1 MNRNSDQSLT
11 RQLEALV
18 SEGRNPRTVDIDLVP
33 TLEMARI
40 INAEDQ
46 GVALAVEKTLPQ
58 IAQAIDAIADAFG
71 RGGRLIY
78 IGAGT
83 SGRLGVLDASECPP
97 TFGVPAS
104 MVVGLIAGGTDAIAG
119 AREAAEDDAG
129 QGAADLAAIDL
140 GADDVVV
147 GIAVSGRTPY
157 VLGALDEARQRGA
170 VTIALT
176 CNPDSAAAQRSDI
189 SIAPVVGPEVITGS
203 TRLKS
208 GTAQKLVLNMLSTG
222 AMIRTG
228 KTFGNLM
235 VDIQP
240 GNKKLVARAAR
251 IVSQATGGEL
261 NRAVELLAAAGGSV
275 KVAIM
280 MELSGV
286 DAAIAQQR
294 LDAAGGV
301 LRKAIAG

>member
-1 MNRNSDQSLT
+1 MTDN
-11 RQLEALV
+11 LV
-18 SEGRNPRTVDIDLVP
+18 RDLAGLISEGRNPRTNDIDLMP
-33 TLEMARI
+33 TLEMVRV

-46 GVALAVEKTLPQ
+46 SVALAVAETLPQ
-58 IAQAIDAIADAFG
+58 IAQAIDAIAAAFE

-97 TFGVPAS
+97 TYGVPES
-104 MVVGLIAGGTDAIAG
+104 QVVGLIAGGADAVG
-119 AREAAEDDAG
+119 SSREAAEDDAG
-129 QGAADLAAIDL
+129 QGAADLIGIDL
-140 GADDVVV
+140 SAKDVVV

-157 VLGALDEARQRGA
+157 VLGALDEAARRGA
-170 VTIALT
+170 VTVALT
-176 CNPDSAAAQRSDI
+176 CNPDSAAANRADI
-189 SIAPVVGPEVITGS
+189 SIAPVVGPEVVTGS

-235 VDIQP
+235 VDIQA
-240 GNKKLVARAAR
+240 GNEKLVARSTR
-251 IVSQATGGEL
+251 IVAQATGCEPE
-261 NRAVELLAAAGGSV
+261 RASELLADAGGVV
-275 KVAIM
+275 KVAIL
-280 MELSGV
+280 MELTGV
-286 DAAIAQQR
+286 SAAEARGR
-294 LDAAGGV
+294 LEAVGGV